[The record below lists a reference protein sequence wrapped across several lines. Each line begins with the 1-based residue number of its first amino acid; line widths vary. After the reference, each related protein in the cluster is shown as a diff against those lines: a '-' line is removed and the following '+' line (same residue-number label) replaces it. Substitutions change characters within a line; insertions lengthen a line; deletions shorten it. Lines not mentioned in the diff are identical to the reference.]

1 MIGGLRRWYNPPWF
15 SESIPSTPYD
25 PLALR
30 EAFEKVPFLNHW
42 NSFASLSYLMLIVA
56 VCYYP
61 LANLFYFVLNFCM
74 FNSTL
79 AKLVMQLLFFS
90 FFLGKIVL
98 KLDYCVLVCFFAT

>member
-79 AKLVMQLLFFS
+79 AKASNATSLFF
-90 FFLGKIVL
+90 FFFGKNCI
-98 KLDYCVLVCFFAT
+98 KA